1 MIFNKNELL
10 HQESLNLKENL
21 LTKNDLKEIFEK
33 ISTEI
38 INEWKTLC
46 YIQAKETG
54 KPIKYCRK
62 ELFRCLALLDYG
74 KEYFFRDE
82 IKDIS
87 YMNFSGQYYT
97 QRVGTGAVLAINTF
111 SSPYS
116 SFIHKMIGV
125 LLGGCTFYF
134 KPSPRAEKCSLELY
148 KLIDKVIGQY
158 NKKIVNF
165 LVDIKDYEMAQ
176 LLESK
181 KFSAV
186 LFTGKSETAS
196 EIKKRIGR
204 TPGIFETGSS
214 AMAYVHTKDNLE
226 RIAKELISASFSQ
239 SGMRCIGLKNLFIN
253 VDCVQEILPYLVSE
267 TNKLKCGEAVDWKN
281 DVGPIFDDK
290 MRNEVLKIVERSC
303 KEGFELISG
312 GEVLNG
318 NILQPT
324 ILYEKRVNQ
333 KTTTKEVYAPVLFVH
348 TVTNFEEIPEVYF
361 KRSSLNNT
369 IYSSDKNEE
378 EKYIKYNIYSGSIL
392 VDTPPDLR
400 IDKLPFGGVYDE
412 NERKEDIDSIIN
424 VVSRKQIIIKRRT
437 NYEEKLPIYE
447 C

>member
-158 NKKIVNF
+158 NKKIV
-165 LVDIKDYEMAQ
+165 
-176 LLESK
+176 
-181 KFSAV
+181 
-186 LFTGKSETAS
+186 
-196 EIKKRIGR
+196 
-204 TPGIFETGSS
+204 
-214 AMAYVHTKDNLE
+214 
-226 RIAKELISASFSQ
+226 
-239 SGMRCIGLKNLFIN
+239 
-253 VDCVQEILPYLVSE
+253 
-267 TNKLKCGEAVDWKN
+267 
-281 DVGPIFDDK
+281 
-290 MRNEVLKIVERSC
+290 
-303 KEGFELISG
+303 
-312 GEVLNG
+312 
-318 NILQPT
+318 
-324 ILYEKRVNQ
+324 
-333 KTTTKEVYAPVLFVH
+333 
-348 TVTNFEEIPEVYF
+348 
-361 KRSSLNNT
+361 
-369 IYSSDKNEE
+369 
-378 EKYIKYNIYSGSIL
+378 IL
-392 VDTPPDLR
+392 VVE
-400 IDKLPFGGVYDE
+400 I
-412 NERKEDIDSIIN
+412 
-424 VVSRKQIIIKRRT
+424 
-437 NYEEKLPIYE
+437 
-447 C
+447 